1 MKQPLLVYGTSS
13 FSHVVVEL
21 AKLLEYKIAGYIDDY
36 RQGVANVFSSQDAF
50 ARFAPKEFGIALAV
64 GYKDLPKR
72 KLLLADIL
80 ERGFDMPNLIHPTS
94 YISNSAAIGSGNIL
108 MANVV
113 VDSFAVIKDG
123 CVMWPQ
129 AALNHHSLINSNTF
143 CSPASVVCGNAEVG
157 HSTFLGASSVVVD
170 GALLPPNSFVKMN
183 TSYSQRRNP

>member
-1 MKQPLLVYGTSS
+1 MKKPLLIYGSS
-13 FSHVVVEL
+13 TFSNIVVEL
-21 AKLLEYKIAGYIDDY
+21 ATLLDYSIAGFIDDY
-36 RQGVANVFSSQDAF
+36 APSAANIFSSECAF
-50 ARFAPKEFGIALAV
+50 ARFTPREFGIALAV

-72 KLLLADIL
+72 KLLLVDIL

-94 YISNSAAIGSGNIL
+94 YISKSAVIGVGNIL

-123 CVMWPQ
+123 CVLWPQ

-157 HSTFLGASSVVVD
+157 HSSFLGASSVVVD

-183 TSYSQRRNP
+183 TSYSRRRNP

>member
-21 AKLLEYKIAGYIDDY
+21 AKLLEYRIAGFIDDY
-36 RQGVANVFSSQDAF
+36 SQRGSNIYSSESAF
-50 ARFAPKEFGIALAV
+50 ARFTPSKCGIVLAV

-72 KLLLADIL
+72 KLLLDGIL
-80 ERGFDMPNLIHPTS
+80 RRGFDMPNLIHPTS
-94 YISNSAAIGSGNIL
+94 YISNSAVIGSGNIV

-123 CVMWPQ
+123 CVLWPQ

-183 TSYSQRRNP
+183 TSYSLRRNP